1 MVAEAGEAQEFNTN
15 VADKEERQR
24 IRRARVEA
32 RSQSSQEQTATK
44 MRNANSR
51 EEESRGQQQIANS
64 LSHLDKKK
72 SSGITSVTD
81 IRVAA
86 DFRENQRRINEE
98 LLRQDRLQRL
108 QEEAVRSG
116 KQNAAVEM
124 KWAEL
129 LDQNM
134 PQELHKEILHQK
146 SACADIISSKDGL
159 IREFQQQLKSKDEEY
174 VKALKQQADDIE
186 EMLTRMRLEFKE
198 LQEEY
203 EVELEAIEA
212 AFLSERDSLLNSNK
226 GSIDSLFEKRRA
238 NEQAFMQAKQQ
249 REEKYQQEISDLLV
263 KDTEEYNKLK
273 IKLETDIQTL
283 EQQLEEMRATYQLNT
298 EKLEYNYRVLTER
311 DNENTSTLQK
321 QKKKLTKIK
330 DDLSKIVSK
339 YHKDD
344 ARDRKKNE
352 DLSEEYRRIT
362 KQYKDLQSKF
372 RHFELADN
380 KKFEAVWSMHEEEVD
395 QYVEQALKAD
405 KIINEQLLGWTWRS
419 PDLEIVRNP
428 LLMGAD
434 EDGDGQYTL
443 LELSAQK
450 QKLSDEEEAKKVHV
464 PADKIR
470 SIVSLVAAEAGFV
483 LDKSVRAAIDSL
495 PPADANLA
503 QAQALLQALGVES
516 EADVAALSKYFFVEV
531 KRETDPMEEM
541 TENAEGGDEAGE
553 AMERLQK
560 LIQPNQVVQAINKFV
575 SDRKGDAESGPASKF
590 MQEVSGSGSASAEK
604 KKPREEK
611 MFWERMANVI
621 SASNWGTWDHLE
633 KSLKNYNGLLEGRA
647 TGIHNVNDL
656 TEQNQKLKELLNQY
670 LGSRINE
677 ELIVPPTDT
686 IKLGK

>member
-1 MVAEAGEAQEFNTN
+1 VTLSALHVTS
-15 VADKEERQR
+15 RLTQR
-24 IRRARVEA
+24 
-32 RSQSSQEQTATK
+32 S
-44 MRNANSR
+44 
-51 EEESRGQQQIANS
+51 
-64 LSHLDKKK
+64 
-72 SSGITSVTD
+72 
-81 IRVAA
+81 
-86 DFRENQRRINEE
+86 
-98 LLRQDRLQRL
+98 
-108 QEEAVRSG
+108 
-116 KQNAAVEM
+116 KQ
-124 KWAEL
+124 
-129 LDQNM
+129 
-134 PQELHKEILHQK
+134 
-146 SACADIISSKDGL
+146 
-159 IREFQQQLKSKDEEY
+159 
-174 VKALKQQADDIE
+174 
-186 EMLTRMRLEFKE
+186 
-198 LQEEY
+198 
-203 EVELEAIEA
+203 
-212 AFLSERDSLLNSNK
+212 
-226 GSIDSLFEKRRA
+226 
-238 NEQAFMQAKQQ
+238 
-249 REEKYQQEISDLLV
+249 
-263 KDTEEYNKLK
+263 
-273 IKLETDIQTL
+273 
-283 EQQLEEMRATYQLNT
+283 
-298 EKLEYNYRVLTER
+298 LEYNYRVLTER

-380 KKFEAVWSMHEEEVD
+380 KKFEAVWNMHEEEVD

-405 KIINEQLLGWTWRS
+405 KIVNEQLLGWTWRS

-443 LELSAQK
+443 EELEAQK
-450 QKLSDEEEAKKVHV
+450 QKLKDEEEAKKVHV

-470 SIVSLVAAEAGFV
+470 SIVSLVAEEAGFI
-483 LDKSVRAAIDSL
+483 LDKGVKAAIDSL
-495 PPADANLA
+495 PPADASLA

-531 KRETDPMEEM
+531 KREKDPMEEM
-541 TENAEGGDEAGE
+541 TENAEGGEGGDEAGE

-575 SDRKGDAESGPASKF
+575 SDRKGDAESGPAAKF
-590 MQEVSGSGSASAEK
+590 TQQVEGEGKEAAEK
-604 KKPREEK
+604 KKPSEEK
-611 MFWERMANVI
+611 MFWDRMANVI
-621 SASNWGTWDHLE
+621 SASNWGTWKHLE
-633 KSLKNYNGLLEGRA
+633 DSLKSYNGLLESRA

-656 TEQNQKLKELLNQY
+656 SEQNQKLKELLNQY